1 MSKYHVPINLTRFT
15 VESNNAT
22 TVQVVHEIK
31 ALMKWLKT
39 NQDHYYQNG
48 FTDLTERLLNEEL
61 ILKGSLNSFGRS
73 IGLTPPIPATYQLH
87 NTAEMFRVSIL
98 AKTSAYLQ
106 NEIILT
112 IIQDQDEPTPK
123 SVLAEYKKYYPNHK
137 TPTQQFIKN
146 SIKRITENGVTH
158 GTPKGDGVLNYW
170 ATDMHYSK
178 VTQNGSTIYFTL
190 KLENLGVTTLKF
202 LFPNKERFTG
212 GKVTRPNVFLDK
224 KGNLK
229 FGFTLQ
235 KELPKDMPQR
245 DNILGVD
252 LGLVEP
258 FTGTV
263 LFGDDTHSSPFLPN
277 HQVNIYH
284 RKISRLRDLS
294 SKVWLKE
301 ELNKVRGHAGKADIL
316 RTERLRLRSKISRL
330 KVEQSHALANQIVT
344 IAESHQAIIY
354 VENLAWIPNSSWDQ
368 SRQQDMIEHK
378 AKIKNIKVR
387 KVNPKDTS
395 NKCHRCGS
403 LVKHSGRASHC
414 VKCVRSLNRDIL
426 ASRNISQ
433 SNKPRKITQKSLQT
447 RVTKPATTGAVNN
460 YVLNFQHSVQE
471 IQHN

>member
-31 ALMKWLKT
+31 ALIKWLKI

-48 FTDLTERLLNEEL
+48 FTHLTDRLLNEEL
-61 ILKGSLNSFGRS
+61 TLKGSLNSFGRS
-73 IGLTPPIPATYQLH
+73 IGLIPPIPAAYQLH

-112 IIQDQDEPTPK
+112 IIQAQQEPTVK
-123 SVLAEYKKYYPNHK
+123 SVLAEYKESYPNHK
-137 TPTQQFIKN
+137 LPTQQFVKN
-146 SIKRITENGVTH
+146 SIKRVTETGVTH
-158 GTPKGDGVLNYW
+158 GIPTGDGVLNYW

-178 VTQNGSTIYFTL
+178 VTQNGNIIFFTL
-190 KLENLGVTTLKF
+190 KLENLGLVTLKF
-202 LFPNKERFTG
+202 LLPNKERFTG
-212 GKVTRPNVFLDK
+212 GKITRPNVFLDK

-229 FGFTLQ
+229 FGFTIQ

-245 DNILGVD
+245 DNTLGVD

-263 LFGDDTHSSPFLPN
+263 LFNDNTHSSPFLPN
-277 HQVNIYH
+277 HRMNTYH
-284 RKISRLRDLS
+284 RKISQLKNLA

-301 ELNKVRGHAGKADIL
+301 ELNRARGHVGKAAIL

-330 KVEQSHALANQIVT
+330 KVEQSHALANQIVS
-344 IAESHQAIIY
+344 IAEAHQAIIH
-354 VENLAWIPNSSWDQ
+354 VENLSWIPNSSWDQ
-368 SRQQDMIEHK
+368 ARQQDMIEHK
-378 AKIKNIKVR
+378 AKIKNIKVH

-395 NKCHRCGS
+395 NKCPRCGS
-403 LVKHSGRASHC
+403 LVKHSGRATHC
-414 VKCVRSLNRDIL
+414 VKCVKSLNRDIL

-433 SNKPRKITQKSLQT
+433 NNKPCKITQKSLQT
-447 RVTKPATTGAVNN
+447 RVTKPATTGIINN
-460 YVLNFQHSVQE
+460 YVLNSQHSVQE